1 MDCHSEPERSEWMND
16 LSLRYFVEALFVGV
30 LQQPASGNGE
40 WLELPA
46 AYEGETVLV
55 ILDEWPRASS

>member
-1 MDCHSEPERSEWMND
+1 MND